1 MGRGHW
7 RLRFAPQDVTT
18 QLDLTWSLNNTLS
31 SPTNILLSIIEI
43 GAYPNFTPL
52 YQQAGYE
59 VVIERSVR
67 KALSQVRRLKPAVV
81 VAEFNFQSDFRD
93 RTSSLESLL
102 AVVQTLPGTR
112 VIVFY
117 DLEQSHQFERL
128 RARFTIETV
137 LAYPIDL
144 QKLSAALA
152 LP

>member
-1 MGRGHW
+1 MNNSLSPA
-7 RLRFAPQDVTT
+7 RLT
-18 QLDLTWSLNNTLS
+18 
-31 SPTNILLSIIEI
+31 LLSIIEI

-67 KALSQVRRLKPAVV
+67 KALSQVRKLKPAVV

-102 AVVQTLPGTR
+102 AVVQTLPNTR

-117 DLEQSHQFERL
+117 DAEQAHQFERL
-128 RARFTIETV
+128 RARFVIETV
-137 LAYPIDL
+137 LPYPIDP